1 MLVFGST
8 EVADTGNYTCVAD
21 QATQT
26 VLLIVSPGD
35 DGDDDDGDDDGDDA
49 APKDAFVF
57 LFSWHCTGPSEP
69 LSADKRFRFVLIAP
83 SKLARHSSNRG
94 RSHSQLFQKI
104 LFFILHLGW
113 SCFGEFSCGAVKKKT
128 PPFQEETEQTN
139 RTYVLISLTYL
150 QSPNLF
156 GERNISTQS
165 QISQCG

>member
-1 MLVFGST
+1 MLVFGSS

-35 DGDDDDGDDDGDDA
+35 DGDDGDDYGDDDDDDDGDDA

-83 SKLARHSSNRG
+83 GKVARHSSNRG
-94 RSHSQLFQKI
+94 GSHSQLFRRI

-113 SCFGEFSCGAVKKKT
+113 SCFGEFSCGAVKKKNAY
-128 PPFQEETEQTN
+128 FSGRNGTN
-139 RTYVLISLTYL
+139 
-150 QSPNLF
+150 
-156 GERNISTQS
+156 
-165 QISQCG
+165 

>member
-1 MLVFGST
+1 M
-8 EVADTGNYTCVAD
+8 ADTGNYTCVAD

-35 DGDDDDGDDDGDDA
+35 DGDDYGDDDGDDDGDDA

-94 RSHSQLFQKI
+94 GSHSQLFRRI
-104 LFFILHLGW
+104 LFFILHLDW
-113 SCFGEFSCGAVKKKT
+113 SCLGEFSCDALKKR
-128 PPFQEETEQTN
+128 PPTFQEKTEQT
-139 RTYVLISLTYL
+139 R
-150 QSPNLF
+150 PNVQMYSSKI
-156 GERNISTQS
+156 E
-165 QISQCG
+165 